1 MKAII
6 LNSLGR
12 ALCVITVIC
21 ISVAGSPYPQPGE
34 ETLQVTKGGLEAVL
48 KIESCG
54 DNSVLTVEWKNNNA
68 QAAIV
73 ALSLKSKSDQ
83 SVLLTTSVMIGANQV
98 KSETCEGQNPLYR
111 GVSFSNFSNVQA
123 ELTIAN

>member
-12 ALCVITVIC
+12 ALCMIFVIC
-21 ISVAGSPYPQPGE
+21 ISVAGYPYPHPGDDV
-34 ETLQVTKGGLEAVL
+34 LQVTKNGLEATL

-54 DNSVLTVEWKNNNA
+54 DNSILTIEWKNTNA
-68 QAAIV
+68 EIAIV

-83 SVLLTTSVMIGANQV
+83 SVFLTTSVVIGANEV
-98 KSETCEGQNPLYR
+98 KSETCESLNPSYR
-111 GVSFSNFSNVQA
+111 AVSISDFTNVQA